1 MNNELLKEKNPHGNA
16 MFPLEVHEYE
26 TDVHL
31 QQKLS
36 CHWHEE
42 LEFLIVTKGS
52 ANFSIDSQTFRVTA
66 GEAVF
71 VNSNR
76 LHSAVSDGGAP
87 FAFFAIVFSP
97 ALLGSY
103 GNDAIQQKYIDPV
116 LNSLIRFPEHIRP
129 CEEWEKRTYSL
140 LTEIRELFSNK
151 GTAYE
156 LQIKVRLYEIWYVL
170 YSHSAFDEKPS
181 DRNSDYRVTRIKA
194 ILEYIQL
201 QYTRQITLTELAE
214 TFSMSEGQFCRFFKS
229 MVKMSAVSYLNY
241 YRINASAALLRNSDW
256 EIGEIACSVG
266 FNSISYFNKIFRR
279 LMHLSPSEFRRSN
292 PSLSERGIL

>member
-1 MNNELLKEKNPHGNA
+1 MNDELLREKNPHGSA

-26 TDVHL
+26 TDVH
-31 QQKLS
+31 QQQRLS

-52 ANFSIDSQTFRVTA
+52 ANFSIDAQTFRLTA

-87 FAFFAIVFSP
+87 FAFFAVVFSP

-116 LNSLIRFPEHIRP
+116 LNSQIRFPEHIRP
-129 CEEWEKRTYSL
+129 YEEWEKQICSI
-140 LTEIRELFSNK
+140 LTEIRGLFRK
-151 GTAYE
+151 KDTAYE
-156 LQIKVRLYEIWYVL
+156 LQIKVRLYEIWCLL
-170 YSHSAFDEKPS
+170 YSHSASGARPS
-181 DRNSDYRVTRIKA
+181 GRNSNYRVTRIKA

-201 QYTRQITLTELAE
+201 RYTRQITLTGLSEA
-214 TFSMSEGQFCRFFKS
+214 FNMSEGQFCRFFKS

-241 YRINASAALLRNSDW
+241 YRINASAALLRNSDR

-266 FNSISYFNKIFRR
+266 FNSISYFNKMFRK
-279 LMHLSPSEFRRSN
+279 LMHISPSEFRKRNTSF
-292 PSLSERGIL
+292 SETGIL